1 MTTIVAAA
9 ATTTVTA
16 AVAASRVEWG
26 WTIARI
32 RWLLATW
39 VF

>member
-1 MTTIVAAA
+1 MTTIAAA

-16 AVAASRVEWG
+16 IATALRVDWG
-26 WTIARI
+26 WTIAWI